1 MQLQEPLD
9 INVEKFVEDIFINN
23 LKETLE
29 QTKNCSCRGSHAI
42 MNLEIESIDGVGVNA
57 YFKMH
62 KKNDTDLIIIFNI
75 DFGSDYLIDEN
86 GDEITLYSEDYPC
99 KIDNIEYIILKTGKI
114 IQKIPLLRF
123 NKELGIFTSVLD
135 DDARMKEHR
144 KHLFLGLKNYLTNK
158 NHNLVMR
165 KTGMLDEC
173 SVCKELT
180 STHTK
185 NCKHYLCLECWTSI
199 GKKAHDDYDGD
210 DDNEPVNICCPIC
223 RQDIRFN

>member
-29 QTKNCSCRGSHAI
+29 QTKNCSCRNSHAI
-42 MNLEIESIDGVGVNA
+42 MNLVIESIDGVGIDAV
-57 YFKMH
+57 FKVH

-75 DFGSDYLIDEN
+75 DFSSDYLIEN

-99 KIDNIEYIILKTGKI
+99 KIDNIEDIILKTGKI
-114 IQKIPLLRF
+114 IQKIPLL
-123 NKELGIFTSVLD
+123 KYSKQLGIFTSVLD
-135 DDARMKEHR
+135 DDTGMKEER
-144 KHLFLGLKNYLTNK
+144 KLVFLGLKNYLTNK
-158 NHNLVMR
+158 NQNLVMR

-180 STHTK
+180 STHTR
-185 NCKHYLCLECWTSI
+185 CKHHLCFECWTAI
-199 GKKAHDDYDGD
+199 GKKAHADHDGD